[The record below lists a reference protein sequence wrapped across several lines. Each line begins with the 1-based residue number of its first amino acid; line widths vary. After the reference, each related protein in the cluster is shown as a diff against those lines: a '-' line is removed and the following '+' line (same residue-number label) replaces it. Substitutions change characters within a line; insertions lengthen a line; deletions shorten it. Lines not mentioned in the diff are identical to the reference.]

1 MTATAT
7 IDAGVCGFRTVAR
20 AECDE
25 GDIVTLSID
34 SDCPRIREYA
44 AALQAPGGVSV
55 LEELSPE
62 GASRV
67 LVHPGPCCPG
77 CVAPAG
83 VFKAMQVAA
92 GLALPKDAA
101 ITVEAG

>member
-1 MTATAT
+1 
-7 IDAGVCGFRTVAR
+7 
-20 AECDE
+20 
-25 GDIVTLSID
+25 
-34 SDCPRIREYA
+34 DCPRIREYA
-44 AALQAPGGVSV
+44 ATLQAPGGVSV

-62 GASRV
+62 GTSRV

-77 CVAPAG
+77 CVVPAG

-101 ITVEAG
+101 ITVESA